1 MATLPSPKK
10 TYIDPKDLPRVD
22 RTTLWRILAYVRP
35 YRAESGLV
43 VMTIL
48 LSSALGLLPP
58 FFVERAVDVAIPAR
72 DGRLLALLC
81 AGMVAGPLLA
91 GLIGVWQRYLTTSTG
106 ESVMMDLRVRLFEHL
121 QALPYSYFVHAKPG
135 EAMSAVLND
144 VQGVGSVVSTTLV
157 KVLDGAVVFASTAA
171 VLFVLDWRLALVT
184 LVFLPGLVVPARP
197 VGQARKRI
205 RRAAQAQLAEL
216 TGLLDE
222 TLSVSGILLT
232 RIFGAERLE
241 TARIRSKS
249 ADIREL
255 ALRQALVGRWFQMFM
270 AVFEAAG
277 PALVFGVGGYLIMAG
292 RVGIG
297 TVVAFATLLKR
308 LYSSAS
314 VVMGVHVDIVTSYAY
329 FERVFK
335 VLDMPRETGGA
346 PGAIVLPRVEGA
358 LTLERVCLEYEDGTE
373 GLSDVD
379 LHVPPGQCV
388 AIVGPSGAGKSTLV
402 ALLLRLHDPTSGR
415 VLLDGHD
422 LRRIE
427 LASLRS
433 HIGVVTQETYLFHGT
448 VLDNLLYARPDA
460 TRDQIEAAAR
470 AAQIHDF
477 VASLPAGYETVVGR
491 RGFRLSGGERQRLA
505 IARAILKDPRILL
518 LDEATSSL
526 DSHNEALIEAALTS
540 LLRGRT
546 SLVVA
551 HRLSTV
557 RRADSICVFDSGRI
571 RERGTHEELLAAD
584 GLYAQLH
591 RQQLREPAAV

>member
-22 RTTLWRILAYVRP
+22 RMTLRRILAYVRP

-43 VMTIL
+43 VLTIL

-72 DGRLLALLC
+72 DGRLLVLLC
-81 AGMVAGPLLA
+81 AGMVVGPLLA
-91 GLIGVWQRYLTTSTG
+91 GLIGVWQRYLTASMG
-106 ESVMMDLRVRLFEHL
+106 ESVMLDLRVRLFEHL

-144 VQGVGSVVSTTLV
+144 VQGVGSVVSSTLV
-157 KVLDGAVVFASTAA
+157 KVLDGAVVLASTTA
-171 VLFVLDWRLALVT
+171 VLFLLDWRLALVT

-205 RRAAQAQLAEL
+205 RRSAQAQLAEL

-232 RIFGAERLE
+232 RIFGAERFE
-241 TARIRSKS
+241 AERIRRQS
-249 ADIREL
+249 AEIRQL
-255 ALRQALVGRWFQMFM
+255 ALKQALVGRWFQMFM

-292 RVGIG
+292 RVGVG

-314 VVMGVHVDIVTSYAY
+314 AVMGVQVDVVTSYAY
-329 FERVFK
+329 FERVFR
-335 VLDMPRETGGA
+335 VLDMPRERGA
-346 PGAIVLPRVEGA
+346 GPGAIAVPQVQGA
-358 LTLERVCLEYEDGTE
+358 LTLEGVSLEYEDGTE
-373 GLSDVD
+373 GLSAVD

-422 LRRIE
+422 LRTIE
-427 LASLRS
+427 LRSLRS

-448 VLDNLLYARPDA
+448 VLDNLLYARPGA
-460 TRDQIEAAAR
+460 TREQIETAAR

-526 DSHNEALIEAALTS
+526 DSQNEALIEAALAS

-557 RRADSICVFDSGRI
+557 RRADSICVFDSGKI
-571 RERGTHEELLAAD
+571 RERGKHEELLAAD

-591 RQQLREPAAV
+591 RQQLREPASV